1 MAVGRGTTLS
11 PAGQI
16 VTFQQANL
24 AAIVHH
30 GLGDRALKD
39 PQDTQQ
45 DENHDDDDHSA
56 NPMYI
61 STLLSRVTPSRARAV
76 KAADHGHGDLGQVA
90 QRRQGRRFHAFPVG
104 VGCTIRVRSR
114 PRPRLA

>member
-1 MAVGRGTTLS
+1 VAEGRGTTLS

-56 NPMYI
+56 NPDVHLDPPKPRNAI
-61 STLLSRVTPSRARAV
+61 SCASS
-76 KAADHGHGDLGQVA
+76 QS
-90 QRRQGRRFHAFPVG
+90 GRP
-104 VGCTIRVRSR
+104 RSR
-114 PRPRLA
+114 